1 MQKAVHLFTP
11 ANRSYLQNR
20 SIQFSL
26 FMVAVLCMTSATAN
40 STSAQDWAGWRG
52 PEQNGISRA
61 TNLPDDW
68 SLEPRNNV
76 AWMSEV
82 GGRAT
87 PIVLNGKVYLNCRTD
102 DDVNDPDEKVN
113 AREQVICWDLETGK
127 ELWRDVFNVFQTDIP
142 APRVGWASMCGDKE
156 TGYVYVHSV
165 SGILRCYTGDG
176 EKVWEI

>member
-142 APRVGWASMCGDKE
+142 APRVGWA
-156 TGYVYVHSV
+156 
-165 SGILRCYTGDG
+165 
-176 EKVWEI
+176 